1 MGRIDT
7 EAKHYMADNARFA
20 DAFNYFVYDGKQI
33 ISSNA
38 LTELDTTEIVVA
50 YGKNAKIPVQ
60 KFRDLLKSWM
70 MKTDGRAVYALL
82 GTELESEVNY
92 AMPVKAALYDSMHY
106 AKQVETAR
114 KSLREQKATLNHGEF
129 LSGFRKED
137 RLIPVVTLVIF
148 LKDTEWD
155 GPTHLREMFEDAE
168 AQLLSFVPDY
178 RINLLAPNRIPK
190 EDFDKF
196 RTDVGLLLEY
206 IKNQKD
212 KEKLDEITHENDRFR
227 SVDSE
232 TASLINTITGSRL
245 KFDTREE
252 KVDMCKAI
260 DDMRKESKEE
270 GLTEG
275 RMEGRLEGRL
285 EGRMEGIE
293 SNRLESIRNVMDG
306 LKYTAQQA
314 MELLRIPAAEQPKYL
329 AKL

>member
-7 EAKHYMADNARFA
+7 EAKRYMADNARFA
-20 DAFNYFVYDGKQI
+20 DAFNYYLYDGKQVI
-33 ISSNA
+33 DPYG
-38 LTELDTTEIVVA
+38 LTALDTTEIAVP
-50 YGKNAKIPVQ
+50 YGDGNKVPVQ
-60 KFRDLLKSWM
+60 KYRDLLKSWQV
-70 MKTDGRAVYALL
+70 KTNGRAIYALL

-106 AKQVETAR
+106 AKQVESAR
-114 KSLREQKATLNHGEF
+114 KSLKEQKEPLNHGEF

-137 RLIPVVTLVIF
+137 RLVPVVTLVLF

-155 GPTHLREMFEDAE
+155 GPTHLREMFDDTE

-190 EDFDKF
+190 EDFGKF
-196 RTDVGLLLEY
+196 RTDVGPLLEY

-212 KEKLDEITHENDRFR
+212 KEKLDKIMHENDRFR

-270 GLTEG
+270 GRSEG
-275 RMEGRLEGRL
+275 RV
-285 EGRMEGIE
+285 EGIE
-293 SNRLESIRNVMDG
+293 STRLESIRNVMGG

-314 MELLRIPAAEQPKYL
+314 MELLRIPAADQPKYL

>member
-7 EAKHYMADNARFA
+7 EVKHYMDDNARFA
-20 DAFNYFVYDGKQI
+20 DAFNYYLYGGKQMI
-33 ISSNA
+33 DPYG
-38 LTELDTTEIVVA
+38 LTALDTTEIAVP
-50 YGKNAKIPVQ
+50 YGDGNKVPVQ
-60 KFRDLLKSWM
+60 KYRDLLKSWQV
-70 MKTDGRAVYALL
+70 KTNGQAIYALL

-92 AMPVKAALYDSMHY
+92 AMPVKAALYDSLHY
-106 AKQVETAR
+106 VTQVETIRKSIR
-114 KSLREQKATLNHGEF
+114 KSLKKEKAPLTPGEF

-137 RLIPVVTLVIF
+137 RLVPIVTLVLF

-155 GPTHLREMFEDAE
+155 GPTHLREMFADTE

-190 EDFDKF
+190 GDFDKF

-212 KEKLDEITHENDRFR
+212 KEKLDEIMQEDARFR

-232 TASLINTITGSRL
+232 TASLINAITGSRL
-245 KFDTREE
+245 KFDIREE

-270 GLTEG
+270 GRSEG
-275 RMEGRLEGRL
+275 RV
-285 EGRMEGIE
+285 EGIE
-293 SNRLESIRNVMDG
+293 STRLESIRNVMGG

-314 MELLRIPAAEQPKYL
+314 MELLRIPAADQPKYL

>member
-7 EAKHYMADNARFA
+7 EAKRYMADNARFA
-20 DAFNYFVYDGKQI
+20 DAFNYYLYGGKQMI
-33 ISSNA
+33 DPDGLSP
-38 LTELDTTEIVVA
+38 LDTTEIAVP
-50 YGKNAKIPVQ
+50 YGDGNKVPVQ
-60 KFRDLLKSWM
+60 KYRDLLKSWQV
-70 MKTDGRAVYALL
+70 KTNGRVIYALL

-92 AMPVKAALYDSMHY
+92 AMPVKTGLYDFIHY
-106 AKQVETAR
+106 ATQVEAAKKSHR
-114 KSLREQKATLNHGEF
+114 KQKKPLTPGEF

-137 RLIPVVTLVIF
+137 HLVPIVTLVLF

-155 GPTHLREMFEDAE
+155 GPTHLREMFDDTE

-178 RINLLAPNRIPK
+178 RINLLAPSSIPK
-190 EDFDKF
+190 EDFEKF
-196 RTDVGLLLEY
+196 RTDVGPLLEY

-212 KEKLDEITHENDRFR
+212 KEKLDEIMHENDRFR

-260 DDMRKESKEE
+260 DDMRKESRE
-270 GLTEG
+270 
-275 RMEGRLEGRL
+275 
-285 EGRMEGIE
+285 EGIE
-293 SNRLESIRNVMDG
+293 STRLESIRNVMDG

-314 MELLRIPAAEQPKYL
+314 MELLRIPAADQPKYG
-329 AKL
+329 ASADSGR

>member
-7 EAKHYMADNARFA
+7 EAKRYMADNARFA
-20 DAFNYFVYDGKQI
+20 DAFNYYLYDGKQVI
-33 ISSNA
+33 DPYG
-38 LTELDTTEIVVA
+38 LTALDTTEIAVP
-50 YGKNAKIPVQ
+50 YGDGNKVPVQ
-60 KFRDLLKSWM
+60 KYRDLLKSWQV
-70 MKTDGRAVYALL
+70 KTNGRAIYALL

-106 AKQVETAR
+106 AKQVESAR
-114 KSLREQKATLNHGEF
+114 KSLKEQKEPLNHGEF

-137 RLIPVVTLVIF
+137 RLVPVVTLVLF

-155 GPTHLREMFEDAE
+155 GPTHLREMFDDTE

-196 RTDVGLLLEY
+196 RTDVGPLLEY

-212 KEKLDEITHENDRFR
+212 KEKLDEIMHENDHFR

-245 KFDTREE
+245 KFGTREE

-260 DDMRKESKEE
+260 DDMRKESRE
-270 GLTEG
+270 
-275 RMEGRLEGRL
+275 
-285 EGRMEGIE
+285 EGIE
-293 SNRLESIRNVMDG
+293 STRLESIKIVMER

-314 MELLRIPAAEQPKYL
+314 MEFLKIPTADWPKYL
-329 AKL
+329 AQL

>member
-1 MGRIDT
+1 M
-7 EAKHYMADNARFA
+7 
-20 DAFNYFVYDGKQI
+20 
-33 ISSNA
+33 
-38 LTELDTTEIVVA
+38 L
-50 YGKNAKIPVQ
+50 
-60 KFRDLLKSWM
+60 
-70 MKTDGRAVYALL
+70 
-82 GTELESEVNY
+82 
-92 AMPVKAALYDSMHY
+92 
-106 AKQVETAR
+106 
-114 KSLREQKATLNHGEF
+114 
-129 LSGFRKED
+129 
-137 RLIPVVTLVIF
+137 F

-155 GPTHLREMFEDAE
+155 GPTHLREMFDDTE

-190 EDFDKF
+190 EDFGKF
-196 RTDVGLLLEY
+196 RTDVGPLLEY

-212 KEKLDEITHENDRFR
+212 KEKLDKIMHENDRFR

-270 GLTEG
+270 GRSEG
-275 RMEGRLEGRL
+275 RV
-285 EGRMEGIE
+285 EGIE
-293 SNRLESIRNVMDG
+293 STRLESIRNVMGG

-314 MELLRIPAAEQPKYL
+314 MELLRIPVADQPKYL

>member
-1 MGRIDT
+1 MGRIDM

-20 DAFNYFVYDGKQI
+20 DAFNYYLYNGKQMI
-33 ISSNA
+33 DPDG
-38 LTELDTTEIVVA
+38 LTPLDTTEIAVP
-50 YGKNAKIPVQ
+50 YGDENKVQVQ
-60 KFRDLLKSWM
+60 KYRDLLKSWQV
-70 MKTDGRAVYALL
+70 KTNGRAIYALL

-92 AMPVKAALYDSMHY
+92 AMPVKTGLYDFIHY
-106 AKQVETAR
+106 ATQVETVRKSIR
-114 KSLREQKATLNHGEF
+114 KSLKKEKTPLTPGEF
-129 LSGFRKED
+129 LSGFRKVD
-137 RLIPVVTLVIF
+137 RLVPIVTLVLF

-155 GPTHLREMFEDAE
+155 GPTHLWEMFDDTE

-190 EDFDKF
+190 EDFEKF
-196 RTDVGLLLEY
+196 RTDVGPLLEY

-212 KEKLDEITHENDRFR
+212 KEKLDEIMHENDHFR

-270 GLTEG
+270 G
-275 RMEGRLEGRL
+275 
-285 EGRMEGIE
+285 IE
-293 SNRLESIRNVMDG
+293 STRLESIRNLMVS
-306 LKYTAQQA
+306 LKCTAQQA
-314 MELLRIPAAEQPKYL
+314 MAFLMIPDADQPKYL